1 MCEVLARGAGF
12 ADPAIDAAQVFRT
25 LLEAMARPGRIQ
37 PLPIAL
43 AAPPTLGSEAAQL
56 CLTLCDLDTPLWIDP
71 AYASE
76 ASAAYLRFHA
86 GCPVVSAIED
96 AAFLL
101 VAPANVSQALQ
112 RCRIGTAEYPDRA
125 ATLIVPVD
133 SMSDIGG
140 VRLTGPGIRIEHR
153 LAIMPEP
160 DDFWPALIANHQRFP
175 LGADCF
181 IVAPS
186 QVAGLP
192 RSTMIDQA
200 ELR

>member
-1 MCEVLARGAGF
+1 MCEALARGAGF

-56 CLTLCDLDTPLWIDP
+56 CLTFCDLDTPLWIDP
-71 AYASE
+71 SYGGE
-76 ASAAYLRFHA
+76 ESAAYLRFHA
-86 GCPVVSAIED
+86 GCPIVSAIED

-101 VAPANVSQALQ
+101 VAPANVPQALQ
-112 RCRIGTAEYPDRA
+112 RCRIGTAEYPDRS
-125 ATLIVPVD
+125 ATLIVPLE
-133 SMSDIGG
+133 SMSDRGG
-140 VRLTGPGIRIEHR
+140 VRLAGPGIKTEHR

-160 DDFWPALIANHQRFP
+160 HDFWPALIANQQRFP

-181 IVAPS
+181 LVAPS
-186 QVAGLP
+186 QVVGIP
-192 RSTMIDQA
+192 RSTSI
-200 ELR
+200 ERTEPH